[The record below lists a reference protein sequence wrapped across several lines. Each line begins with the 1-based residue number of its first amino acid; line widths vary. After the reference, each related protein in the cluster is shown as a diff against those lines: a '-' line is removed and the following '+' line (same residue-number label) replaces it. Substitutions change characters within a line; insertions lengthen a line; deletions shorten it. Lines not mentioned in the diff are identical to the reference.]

1 LSIQKRRRNKD
12 AANEEISSK
21 DDNSPDSDESNK
33 ESTSDC
39 KDEFIIVSEE
49 DRNNGD
55 NRTRCTLENIVQL
68 FEMILCFH
76 AFYKSSRYWTIGD
89 KSAYKRFN
97 QGVRTLMKQLVSM
110 LHRGE
115 KNQRLECSENSRNIT
130 FSRTNM

>member
-49 DRNNGD
+49 DPKTGIIER
-55 NRTRCTLENIVQL
+55 V
-68 FEMILCFH
+68 
-76 AFYKSSRYWTIGD
+76 
-89 KSAYKRFN
+89 
-97 QGVRTLMKQLVSM
+97 VRW
-110 LHRGE
+110 R
-115 KNQRLECSENSRNIT
+115 I
-130 FSRTNM
+130 